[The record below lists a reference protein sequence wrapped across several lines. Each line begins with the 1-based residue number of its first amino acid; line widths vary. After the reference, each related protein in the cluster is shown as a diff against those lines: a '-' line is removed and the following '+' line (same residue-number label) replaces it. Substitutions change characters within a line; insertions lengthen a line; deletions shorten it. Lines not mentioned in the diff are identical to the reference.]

1 MAVEWLMEDYPPS
14 KETRFLEYT
23 VGKLFYDFKANT

>member
-1 MAVEWLMEDYPPS
+1 MAVECLMENYPPS
-14 KETRFLEYT
+14 KEKRFPEYT